1 MKKILFFTLLCLILA
16 SCSRYSV
23 AGEGGCYFAKRK
35 FNTNKSIVK
44 IR

>member
-1 MKKILFFTLLCLILA
+1 MKKLLFFALACLILS
-16 SCSRYSV
+16 SCSRYTI

-35 FNTNKSIVK
+35 FNTYKNVVR